1 MTKIV
6 KLISLITQYSET
18 LDSLRKKESPA
29 SVSYNFRSNSFDY
42 YDEEISLEN
51 ILENA
56 HQLIISP
63 KRLEAIRSLL
73 TEELN
78 EQKSVHSKGRA
89 IYDDWVK
96 KVQNPIQKSLKE
108 IENAAISLYLET
120 FPNAIA
126 YKSSFPN
133 LSIDEIQEIIKKI
146 EELGG
151 EILVFNHDTKQFK
164 FFYSFEANS
173 NSDYLIPNILSDKIN
188 TPVKIKKGKQFDIRD
203 YFDLNNSGLK
213 LKSHTH
219 LIDIDMRFLIQN
231 ELILSL
237 NYD

>member
-1 MTKIV
+1 MTSMV
-6 KLISLITQYSET
+6 DLISLITKYSET
-18 LDSLRKKESPA
+18 MTHLSKQEQPS
-29 SVSYNFRSNSFDY
+29 SVSHRFDSSSFDY
-42 YDEEISLEN
+42 YDEEISLET

-56 HQLIISP
+56 HQLLINP
-63 KRLEAIRSLL
+63 ERLESVRSIL

-78 EQKSVHSKGRA
+78 QQKSNYSKEKA
-89 IYDDWVK
+89 IYDDWAEK
-96 KVQNPIQKSLKE
+96 IERPIKKSLKE
-108 IENAAISLYLET
+108 IENSAISIYMEL

-133 LSIDEIQEIIKKI
+133 LSIDEIDEIIKKI
-146 EELGG
+146 EKLGG

-164 FFYSFEANS
+164 FFYSFEVNS
-173 NSDYLIPNILSDKIN
+173 NSDYLIPNSLSDEIK
-188 TPVKIKKGKQFDIRD
+188 TPVKIKKGKKFDIRD

-219 LIDIDMRFLIQN
+219 LIDIDMRFLIQH